1 MPQTNVND
9 LLTLEKQIAAGR
21 RKLQELYDACGG
33 TTPEVLALSIE
44 LDELMNEYEKKQFRV
59 SGSMSHNSTFR

>member
-1 MPQTNVND
+1 LNPIVETIIWLQ
-9 LLTLEKQIAAGR
+9 L
-21 RKLQELYDACGG
+21 LQELYDACGG

-59 SGSMSHNSTFR
+59 RSSGFQVKTF